1 MQKNKIDIHLF
12 VSAYQ
17 VQCCGW
23 AGAHL
28 GCHRARDG
36 VHSGQVATLSI
47 TINKLTKKWINCFL
61 NVLSAQNLTSGASL
75 NKQKKKPQ
83 N

>member
-1 MQKNKIDIHLF
+1 MQKNKIAIHLF
-12 VSAYQ
+12 VFAYH

-23 AGAHL
+23 AGAYL
-28 GCHRARDG
+28 GCHRARDWI
-36 VHSGQVATLSI
+36 HPGQAATLS
-47 TINKLTKKWINCFL
+47 INKLTKKWINCFL

-75 NKQKKKPQ
+75 NEKKPQ